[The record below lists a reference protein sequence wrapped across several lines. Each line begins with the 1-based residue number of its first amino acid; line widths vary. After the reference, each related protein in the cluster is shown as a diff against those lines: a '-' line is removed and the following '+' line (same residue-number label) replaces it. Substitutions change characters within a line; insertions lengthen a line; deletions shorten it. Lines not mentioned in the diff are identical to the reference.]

1 MIARLRGRLDGLDEG
16 HVVVDVGGVGYLVAC
31 PTRTL
36 AALPRPG
43 EAVDLLIETQ
53 VRDDSITLYGF
64 ESGAERSW
72 FRLLQTVQGVGARV
86 ALGILSVLGP
96 DELARA
102 VAAQD
107 KAMLARASGVGPRL
121 AARIASELKDRL
133 SDLPAAI
140 GTPLPGGLASAPG
153 GPADDAVSA
162 LVNLGYGRSDAH
174 AAVAKAAAA
183 LGAGA
188 PLDALIRSG
197 LQELAQPR
205 APYGASEGFDRARHR

>member
-1 MIARLRGRLDGLDEG
+1 MIARLRGRLDALEDG
-16 HVVVDVGGVGYLVAC
+16 HAVIDVGGVGYLVAC
-31 PTRTL
+31 STRTL

-64 ESGAERSW
+64 PTAAERRW

-86 ALGILSVLGP
+86 ALGILSALGP

-107 KAMLARASGVGPRL
+107 KAALARASGVGPRL
-121 AARIASELKDRL
+121 AGRIASELKERL
-133 SDLPAAI
+133 SELPIVAGATFPGPAAATL
-140 GTPLPGGLASAPG
+140 GA
-153 GPADDAVSA
+153 PADDAVSA

-188 PLDALIRSG
+188 PIEALIRTG
-197 LQELAQPR
+197 LQELAR
-205 APYGASEGFDRARHR
+205 I

>member
-1 MIARLRGRLDGLDEG
+1 VIARLRGTLDTLGED
-16 HVVVDVGGVGYLVAC
+16 HVVIDVGGVGYLVAC
-31 PTRTL
+31 ASRTL

-64 ESGAERSW
+64 RSGAERAW

-86 ALGILSVLGP
+86 ALAILSVLGP
-96 DELARA
+96 DELAHA

-107 KAMLARASGVGPRL
+107 KAALARASGVGPRL
-121 AARIASELKDRL
+121 AGRIASELRDRL
-133 SDLPAAI
+133 TDLPGPVGAPTPGSAA
-140 GTPLPGGLASAPG
+140 AFG

-162 LVNLGYGRSDAH
+162 LVNLGYGRSEAH

-183 LGAGA
+183 LGTAA
-188 PLDALIRSG
+188 PLDTLVRTC
-197 LQELAQPR
+197 LQELAR
-205 APYGASEGFDRARHR
+205 V